1 LKKSKTPEANTVHR
15 LLVASQEVW
24 RSTASKV
31 IAGLLLALLIFEAG
45 IYIGSG
51 RISFSGSGQN
61 PKLPSQLNYSSV
73 NQVYDDLRAQYNGK
87 LTTNQLLDGLK
98 NGLANSTGDPYT
110 EYFNSSQA
118 SAFNNELNGSFS
130 GIGAEL
136 GVNSSNVIEV
146 IAPLAGTPAAKAG
159 LQPKDVIVAINGKST
174 SSMTVDTA
182 VNDIRGP
189 SGSKVTLSVVRNGS
203 QQLTFTIIRANITVP
218 SVNYKI
224 LNGNIGYMQITQFSN
239 DTSGLAQQAAQ
250 NFNQNHVNGII
261 LDLRDNPGGLV
272 NAAVNVSSLWLPAGK
287 VIMEEK
293 TGNTVV
299 QTYRS
304 TGNDLLN
311 TVPTVILINAGSAS
325 ASEITTGALHDNGA
339 AHVIG
344 VKSYGKGVVQ
354 QLDNLSGGAEL
365 KVTVASWYRPNGQD
379 INHVGITPDQT
390 VQITA
395 AQAAAN
401 QDPQQAAAV
410 AWLEQH

>member
-1 LKKSKTPEANTVHR
+1 MKQVIKKAFTTV
-15 LLVASQEVW
+15 Q
-24 RSTASKV
+24 SKV
-31 IAGLLLALLIFEAG
+31 RKLAEYKPDKSTKIIGLVVIALLIFELG
-45 IYIGSG
+45 LNIGNG
-51 RISFSGSGQN
+51 RIGLFYSSQN
-61 PKLPSQLNYSSV
+61 SNLPNQLNYSTV
-73 NQVYDDLRAQYNGK
+73 NQVYNELRNQYDGK
-87 LTTNQLLDGLK
+87 LTTTQLLNGL
-98 NGLANSTGDPYT
+98 NSGLANATGDPYT
-110 EYFNSSQA
+110 EYFNSTQA
-118 SAFNNELNGSFS
+118 KAFNEELSGSFS

>member
-1 LKKSKTPEANTVHR
+1 MKKSKTPEANTVHR

>member
-1 LKKSKTPEANTVHR
+1 
-15 LLVASQEVW
+15 
-24 RSTASKV
+24 
-31 IAGLLLALLIFEAG
+31 
-45 IYIGSG
+45 
-51 RISFSGSGQN
+51 
-61 PKLPSQLNYSSV
+61 
-73 NQVYDDLRAQYNGK
+73 
-87 LTTNQLLDGLK
+87 
-98 NGLANSTGDPYT
+98 
-110 EYFNSSQA
+110 
-118 SAFNNELNGSFS
+118 
-130 GIGAEL
+130 
-136 GVNSSNVIEV
+136 
-146 IAPLAGTPAAKAG
+146 
-159 LQPKDVIVAINGKST
+159 
-174 SSMTVDTA
+174 
-182 VNDIRGP
+182 
-189 SGSKVTLSVVRNGS
+189 
-203 QQLTFTIIRANITVP
+203 
-218 SVNYKI
+218 
-224 LNGNIGYMQITQFSN
+224 MQITQFSN

-299 QTYRS
+299 QTYHS

-311 TVPTVILINAGSAS
+311 GIPTVVLINAGSAS
-325 ASEITTGALHDNGA
+325 AAEITTGALHDNSA

-390 VQITA
+390 IQITA

-410 AWLEQH
+410 SWLEQH